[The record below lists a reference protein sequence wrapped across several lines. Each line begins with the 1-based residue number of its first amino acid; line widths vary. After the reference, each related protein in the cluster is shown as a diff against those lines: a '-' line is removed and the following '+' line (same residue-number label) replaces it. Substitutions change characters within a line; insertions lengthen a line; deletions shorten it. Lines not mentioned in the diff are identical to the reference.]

1 MSKLFDK
8 SGPLARTSPWL
19 FLAAAALLLVGCER
33 PPVDV
38 AQIGYRGVAMEQVTN
53 PRLAEADAAK
63 HVSPAA
69 LPAVPGEGPRAS
81 EVFKNV
87 QVLGNQSVGEF
98 TRTMAAITSWV
109 APQQGC
115 AYCHA
120 AGEDLS
126 SDTLYTKVVARK
138 MLQMTQQINAGWKS
152 HVADTGVTCYTC
164 HRGQP
169 VPAAIWFAPEPSVQA
184 ARMTGD
190 KRGQNTPAATVAMA
204 SLPSDPFSPYL
215 EQDTAI
221 RVTGLQAL
229 PGEPGAT
236 IAATEST
243 WGLMMHM
250 SKSLGVN
257 CTYCHNSRAFN
268 DWSQSTPQRMKAWHG
283 IRMARQLN
291 VEHMKPLTDT
301 FPAARKGPTGD
312 VAKISCGT
320 CHQGAN
326 KPLMGASLLKSH
338 PELAGTMVAAA
349 APEAAAPEAAAAA
362 SAPAQ

>member
-1 MSKLFDK
+1 MSKPLDK
-8 SGPLARTSPWL
+8 SSPLARTTPWL
-19 FLAAAALLLVGCER
+19 FLVAAALLLAGCER
-33 PPVDV
+33 PPVDAV
-38 AQIGYRGVAMEQVTN
+38 QIGYRGVAMEQVSN
-53 PRLAEADAAK
+53 PRLVEADAAK
-63 HVSPAA
+63 HQSPAA
-69 LPAVPGEGPRAS
+69 LPAVPADGPRAS

-98 TRTMAAITSWV
+98 TRTMAAITAWV

-126 SDTLYTKVVARK
+126 ADTLYTKVVARK
-138 MLQMTQQINAGWKS
+138 MLQMTQQINTGWKA

-169 VPAAIWFAPEPSVQA
+169 VPAAVWFAPEPQVQA
-184 ARMTGD
+184 ARMIGD

-204 SLPSDPFSPYL
+204 SLPTDPFGPYL
-215 EQDTAI
+215 DKDTAI
-221 RVTGLQAL
+221 RVTGMKAL
-229 PGEPGAT
+229 PGEAGAT

-243 WGLMMHM
+243 WSLMMHM

-291 VEHMKPLTDT
+291 VEHMTPLTET
-301 FPAARKGPTGD
+301 FPATRKGPTGD

-326 KPLMGASLLKSH
+326 KPLMGASLLQAH
-338 PELAGTMVAAA
+338 PELAGTVVASAAPQAA
-349 APEAAAPEAAAAA
+349 APDPAA

>member
-1 MSKLFDK
+1 MSKSFDK
-8 SGPLARTSPWL
+8 SSPFVRTSPWL
-19 FLAAAALLLVGCER
+19 LLAAAALLLVGCER
-33 PPVDV
+33 PPVDA

-63 HVSPAA
+63 HASPAA
-69 LPAVPGEGPRAS
+69 LPAVPSEGPRAS

-98 TRTMAAITSWV
+98 TRTMTAITAWV

-126 SDTLYTKVVARK
+126 SDKLYTKVVARK
-138 MLQMTQQINAGWKS
+138 MLQMTQQINTGWKA
-152 HVADTGVTCYTC
+152 HVAETGVTCWTC

-169 VPAAIWFAPEPSVQA
+169 VPAAIWFAPEPQVQA
-184 ARMTGD
+184 ARMVGD
-190 KRGQNTPAATVAMA
+190 KRGQNAPAAAAAMA
-204 SLPSDPFSPYL
+204 ALPNDPFSAYL
-215 EQDTAI
+215 DQATAI
-221 RVTGLQAL
+221 RVTGAKAL
-229 PGEPGAT
+229 PGSGGAT

-257 CTYCHNSRAFN
+257 CTYCHNSRAFD
-268 DWSQSTPQRMKAWHG
+268 DWSQSTPQRTTAWHG

-326 KPLMGASLLKSH
+326 KPLNGASLLKAH
-338 PELAGTMVAAA
+338 PELGATVVAAA
-349 APEAAAPEAAAAA
+349 APAPAPEPAA

>member
-1 MSKLFDK
+1 MSKSFDK
-8 SGPLARTSPWL
+8 SSPFVRTSPWL
-19 FLAAAALLLVGCER
+19 LLAAAALLLVGCER
-33 PPVDV
+33 PPMDTV
-38 AQIGYRGVAMEQVTN
+38 QIGYRGVAMEQVTN
-53 PRLAEADAAK
+53 PRLAEAEAAK

-69 LPAVPGEGPRAS
+69 LPAVPAEGPRAS

-98 TRTMAAITSWV
+98 TRTMTAITAWV
-109 APQQGC
+109 APEQGC

-126 SDTLYTKVVARK
+126 ADTLYTKVVARK
-138 MLQMTQQINAGWKS
+138 MLQMTQSINADWKA
-152 HVADTGVTCYTC
+152 HVAETGVTCWTC

-169 VPAAIWFAPEPSVQA
+169 VPAAVWFAPEAQA

-190 KRGQNTPAATVAMA
+190 KRGQNTPAATAAMA

-215 EQDTAI
+215 DRDTVI
-221 RVTGLQAL
+221 RVTGAKAL
-229 PGEPGAT
+229 PGVPGAT

-243 WGLMMHM
+243 WSLMMHM

-268 DWSQSTPQRMKAWHG
+268 DWSQSTPQRMTAWHG

-291 VEHMKPLTDT
+291 VDHMKPLTDT
-301 FPAARKGPTGD
+301 FPAGRKGPTGD
-312 VAKISCGT
+312 VAKVSCGT

-326 KPLMGASLLKSH
+326 KPLNGASLLKAH

-349 APEAAAPEAAAAA
+349 PAAAEAPPPAAA
-362 SAPAQ
+362 SAPTQ

>member
-1 MSKLFDK
+1 MRTSFDR
-8 SGPLARTSPWL
+8 SSPLARTSPWL
-19 FLAAAALLLVGCER
+19 FLVAAALLLAGCER
-33 PPVDV
+33 PPVDAV
-38 AQIGYRGVAMEQVTN
+38 QIGYRGVAMEQVVN
-53 PRLAEADAAK
+53 PRLAADAAAK
-63 HVSPAA
+63 HVSPPP
-69 LPAVPGEGPRAS
+69 LPAVPSEGPRAS

-98 TRTMAAITSWV
+98 TRTMTAITAWV

-120 AGEDLS
+120 EGEDLS
-126 SDTLYTKVVARK
+126 SDKLYTKVVARK
-138 MLQMTQQINAGWKS
+138 MLQMTQSINTDWKA
-152 HVADTGVTCYTC
+152 HVAETGVTCYTC

-169 VPAAIWFAPEPSVQA
+169 VPAAIWFAPEPQAQA

-190 KRGQNTPAATVAMA
+190 KRGQNTPTATVAMA
-204 SLPSDPFSPYL
+204 SLPNDPFGPYL
-215 EQDTAI
+215 DKDTAI
-221 RVTGLQAL
+221 RVTGLKAL

-268 DWSQSTPQRMKAWHG
+268 DWSQSTPQRMTAWHG

-291 VEHMKPLTDT
+291 VDHMTPLTDT

-312 VAKISCGT
+312 VAKVSCAT

-326 KPLMGASLLKSH
+326 KPLNGASLLKAH
-338 PELAGTMVAAA
+338 PELAAAVVASAAPAVAAE
-349 APEAAAPEAAAAA
+349 PAA
-362 SAPAQ
+362 SAPPQ